1 VARPNVL
8 ALAHDHGIHASYC
21 PIAFSPVFDYS
32 LPTGEG
38 APLEQAPIDL
48 LFFGA
53 PVGLPLC

>member
-1 VARPNVL
+1 ML

-53 PVGLPLC
+53 SVGLPLC